1 MGTARRLP
9 CPHHANTPRVQ
20 VGKTTLIKALI
31 KHWVRQD
38 VRDVRGP
45 VTLVTGKSRR
55 LTLLEC
61 PQELGPMMDA
71 AKVSACVKWGDR
83 WPRRSLQCGRLQC
96 GRRRNAAVALPAPAT
111 GPLPPA

>member
-1 MGTARRLP
+1 VGTARRLP

-71 AKVSACVKWGDR
+71 AKVSACACACAREEGRGVAGR
-83 WPRRSLQCGRLQC
+83 GGGAVLPGPRAWFGGR
-96 GRRRNAAVALPAPAT
+96 V
-111 GPLPPA
+111 